1 MQNINI
7 FLLIFMDF
15 MNKKHTPYNYIN
27 NIIIYDYYYKILW
40 YKNFFR
46 GIASNLGINN
56 CRNIYIS

>member
-27 NIIIYDYYYKILW
+27 NIMIYDYYYKILW
-40 YKNFFR
+40 YKKNF
-46 GIASNLGINN
+46 LEVLLVTNN
-56 CRNIYIS
+56 SAY